1 VSTVRRRRLAHEL
14 RRLREEAG
22 LTIEDVAVRLECS
35 ASKISR
41 VETGRVSA
49 SPRDVRD
56 LAAVYGVP
64 EAVRDS
70 LVQLARES
78 RRKGW
83 WHAYG
88 QAVQPHLATY
98 LDIETTA
105 SEIRIY
111 RISRL
116 PGQLQTDD
124 YTRALV
130 AAGEEGDSR
139 RAWDRHLELLQERRR
154 LASVTPSALWVVLD
168 EAALRREVGGPGV
181 LRAQIEHL
189 IAISSKPGVCLQVIP
204 FDGGA
209 SMVFDYPFAALSFP
223 DPDDPDVVALGYPT
237 GVLWIEDSAEVRA
250 YRGFFDL
257 LQAAALPPQESVA
270 LMRLVLTEMSVAD
283 GISAV
288 PQLAGTTQGRSY
300 LG

>member
-1 VSTVRRRRLAHEL
+1 VPTVRRRRLAHEL

-22 LTIEDVAVRLECS
+22 LTIEDVAVQLECS

-56 LAAVYGVP
+56 LASLYGVP

-70 LVQLARES
+70 LIQLARES
-78 RRKGW
+78 RHKGW
-83 WHAYG
+83 WHSYG
-88 QAVQPHLATY
+88 EAVQPHLATY
-98 LDIETTA
+98 LDMETAA

-111 RISRL
+111 RVIRL

-124 YTRALV
+124 YTRALLS
-130 AAGEEGDSR
+130 AGEAGDSG
-139 RAWDRHLELLQERRR
+139 RAWDRHFELLQERRR
-154 LASVTPSALWVVLD
+154 LASVTPPALWVVLD
-168 EAALRREVGGPGV
+168 EAALRREVGGPEV

-189 IAISSKPGVCLQVIP
+189 IAMSSKPGVCLQVIP

-209 SMVFDYPFAALSFP
+209 SVPFDYPFAVLSFP

-237 GVLWIEDSAEVRA
+237 GVLWIEDTAEVRA
-250 YRGFFDL
+250 YRRFFDL
-257 LQAAALPPQESVA
+257 LQATALAPQESVA
-270 LMRLVLTEMSVAD
+270 LMGLVLKEMTVAV
-283 GISAV
+283 GGSGELLRYA
-288 PQLAGTTQGRSY
+288 R
-300 LG
+300 